1 MWGGGNARRTGFFGK
16 PPKSPAEPRRISHL
30 DRAPLAQKWPVMRF
44 PTLIPAAALIFL
56 SPLAADPPPAVAE
69 YMGRKVAPTMSYH
82 GGASWL
88 LRQIREQEEGTSRM
102 LPELKLKPGMTV
114 CDLGSGN
121 GYHTLMMAPQV
132 LPGGKIVAVD
142 IQREMLDDLKKRA
155 AQQKIA
161 NVETVLGEVH
171 DPHLPAD
178 SCDVILLVDVYHE
191 FDRPEPMLAA
201 MRKAL
206 KPEGV
211 VALVEFRAEDPNV
224 PIRPEH
230 KMTKAQIMK
239 EWTGNG
245 FALAREFN
253 ELPWQHLMFF
263 KRDAAKSPAPPA
275 SPGTSTAPPAAPATP
290 APTASPG
297 K

>member
-1 MWGGGNARRTGFFGK
+1 MVPT
-16 PPKSPAEPRRISHL
+16 
-30 DRAPLAQKWPVMRF
+30 MRF
-44 PTLIPAAALIFL
+44 PTALFAAALSVLPPL
-56 SPLAADPPPAVAE
+56 SADPPPAVTE

-88 LRQIREQEEGTSRM
+88 LRQIREQEEGTSR
-102 LPELKLKPGMTV
+102 LIPELKLKPGMTV

-121 GYHTLMMAPQV
+121 GYHSLMMAPQV

-142 IQREMLDDLKKRA
+142 IQKEMLDDLKQRA
-155 AQQKIA
+155 ARQKID

-178 SCDVILLVDVYHE
+178 SCDLILLVDVYHE
-191 FDRPEPMLAA
+191 FDHPEPMLAA

-206 KPEGV
+206 KPDGV
-211 VALVEFRAEDPNV
+211 VALVEFRGEDPDV

-239 EWTGNG
+239 EWTANG
-245 FALAREFN
+245 FVLAREFN
-253 ELPWQHLMFF
+253 DLPWQHLMFF
-263 KRDAAKSPAPPA
+263 KRSA
-275 SPGTSTAPPAAPATP
+275 SGAPAAPA
-290 APTASPG
+290 ASG